1 MLLIT
6 AFLSL
11 ILAITNSL
19 LGLKRINW
27 RYASPTHV
35 VDIAISTSIALLIF
49 SLLVVNTFKVNLPVP
64 LIIEFGIFCF
74 FGFVAI
80 RYRERLITGL
90 ASRWIR
96 WRAQTNA
103 IGERVVVIG
112 GGDCGQ
118 LAIWLLEKSN
128 LSTAFSIIGIVDDD
142 YAKQN
147 QRINGYP
154 VIGTV
159 RDLPELVK
167 QKSIGLVMFA
177 ISKISARDRETI
189 LQTVRTLPVNVIMI
203 PDLLTVVS
211 EYFTKQA
218 KKAEELSH
226 G

>member
-1 MLLIT
+1 
-6 AFLSL
+6 
-11 ILAITNSL
+11 
-19 LGLKRINW
+19 
-27 RYASPTHV
+27 
-35 VDIAISTSIALLIF
+35 
-49 SLLVVNTFKVNLPVP
+49 